1 MDLGMVQ
8 SLIGGGANASESLND
23 EIKSRIK
30 ERQNAEAEDNE
41 LVFEDDLELRVYQK
55 AHSTHTGEVV
65 ELKDGYSK
73 VRLIPNEDM
82 VVDDYNLINQGFIFS
97 AGHLAAM
104 ASMNNSRVMI
114 TNSHVKFL
122 APIELGNIIEF
133 EATAKRKDMRKS
145 EVKVIGKLL
154 GIKIFE
160 ADFSAVRLDKHP
172 LKLKLSQE
180 TKKKEGAN

>member
-1 MDLGMVQ
+1 MDLGIVQ
-8 SLIGGGANASESLND
+8 SLIGGGNSSEALND
-23 EIKSRIK
+23 EIQNRIK
-30 ERQNAEAEDNE
+30 ERQNAELEDGELSLDDEAE
-41 LVFEDDLELRVYQK
+41 LKAYQK
-55 AHSTHTGEVV
+55 ANSTFTGEVI
-65 ELKDGYSK
+65 ELKESYAK

-97 AGHLAAM
+97 AAHLGAM
-104 ASMNNSRVMI
+104 AAINNHRAMI

-133 EATAKRKDMRKS
+133 EANAKRKDMRKS

-160 ADFSAVRLDKHP
+160 ADFSAVKLDKHP
-172 LKLKLSQE
+172 LKLKLAQE
-180 TKKKEGAN
+180 TKKKESQ